1 MSSIWICEKDK
12 KVLVRKIQAQNE
24 EDPLF
29 DGGKIEELYIDK
41 ETGAIHGG
49 EEIGKVFVRIDIPFE
64 VWIGQFLR
72 FNSFDTMLS
81 IIEERDEDIK
91 KIKEKLEKLKSRLD
105 KI

>member
-29 DGGKIEELYIDK
+29 DGGKIEELYIDSD
-41 ETGAIHGG
+41 GSIYGG
-49 EEIGKVFVRIDIPFE
+49 ETIGKVFVRIDIPFE

-81 IIEERDEDIK
+81 IIEKREEDIK